1 MATVGKIVERKGR
14 KLYLLTPGVIAR
26 GQADSYKVDGDDG
39 AGGFGAIY
47 KVRRMSD
54 NRLVVLKMSTD
65 VRRTKNQPGGERIRR
80 EAWVMRECGKIH
92 PDLIPCVLDEGEIG
106 GRPFFVMENLHPLG
120 WSSTQ
125 DGRMGLPDTDIRRKS
140 FFMAL
145 LDSVKAVHDAGFV
158 HCDIKPENIME
169 RPNKH
174 LPILIDFGSA
184 HPLEDESVC
193 FRKQPTGWADLT
205 GQSGKAAF
213 TPGYNS
219 PEDAFTIQKDIFAI
233 GQVIRDSFEEDV
245 PFEWMEIIGRCISRR
260 SKFRYGSL
268 DELREDIENV
278 EKRHR
283 KRYWELRKERIS
295 EQREVERSL
304 LDAQK
309 RKVRR
314 DRILHLDERLS
325 NQERTVFRIDFPKN
339 ERVHYVVDEPLSLNE
354 NSILLISGKGILEAS
369 ISGPASSVVVL
380 SDYAVC
386 HNTSVLLPPEND
398 LTYVIV
404 GPGSYLNFRHIAHEE
419 YKDFFSSNRRRILRD
434 IDATTSFRFCGPDTF
449 SGIEEETLKAVSES
463 TLPESYKKTLAD
475 FFAGKTFSVLPTE

>member
-1 MATVGKIVERKGR
+1 MAAVGKIVEKDGR
-14 KLYLLTPGVIAR
+14 KLYLLRKGVIAK
-26 GQADSYKVDGDDG
+26 GKEDSYRVTGNKGS
-39 AGGFGAIY
+39 GGFGAIY
-47 KVRRMSD
+47 TARRRSD
-54 NRLVVLKMSTD
+54 KRLVALKMSTD
-65 VRRTKNQPGGERIRR
+65 ASRKKNQPGGERIRR

-92 PDLIPCVLDEGEIG
+92 PELIPCVLDEGEIG
-106 GRPFFVMENLHPLG
+106 GRPFFVMENLHQLG
-120 WSSTQ
+120 WSSAK
-125 DGRMGLPDTDIRRKS
+125 DGRMGLPDDGDRRKL

-145 LDSVKAVHDAGFV
+145 IESVKAVHDAGFV

-169 RPNKH
+169 RPDTH

-184 HPLEDESVC
+184 HPIEDESSC
-193 FRKQPTGWADLT
+193 FQKQPIGWADLT
-205 GQSGKAAF
+205 GQSGNAAF

-233 GQVIRDSFEEDV
+233 GQVIRDSFEEEV

-260 SKFRYGSL
+260 SKFRYGCL

-309 RKVRR
+309 KKVRR

-325 NQERTVFRIDFPKN
+325 NHERTVFRIDFPKE
-339 ERVHYVVDEPLSLNE
+339 ERVHYVVDEPLSLNA

-386 HNTSVLLPPEND
+386 HNTSITLPPGND

-404 GPGSYLNFRHIAHEE
+404 GPGSYLNFRHIAHED

-434 IDATTSFRFCGPDTF
+434 IDATTSFRFDGPDTF

-463 TLPESYKKTLAD
+463 TLPESYKKVLAD
-475 FFAGKTFSVLPTE
+475 FFAGKTFSVQPT